1 MVGVNWCTK
10 TGRAIARLFYYQ
22 SMLKTVKY
30 WVALFKEVVNA
41 YEEISTEYNYY
52 PLGGN
57 PNEKKSTQKNVNSGS

>member
-1 MVGVNWCTK
+1 
-10 TGRAIARLFYYQ
+10 
-22 SMLKTVKY
+22 MLKTVKY